1 MWKCKFCNKSTISLS
16 EKKYYEV
23 DKNGNPTN
31 KIIEDKEYVCLNCDI
46 SAMDIY
52 SLANWIEESD

>member
-31 KIIEDKEYVCLNCDI
+31 KIIEDKEYICLNCDT
-46 SAMDIY
+46 SAMNITT
-52 SLANWIEESD
+52 LADWIEESE